1 MSCFESSSPS
11 QHTCTERDAPEHV
24 DAGAQVCR
32 GVQRYSTHQRPAEA
46 AQHLVSLMH
55 ASLLLGCLDGEPPGL
70 QVCLMGCSSGTL
82 QAALLPSSLCCRNQ
96 EEGLSVY

>member
-1 MSCFESSSPS
+1 MSCFVLSSPS
-11 QHTCTERDAPEHV
+11 QHTCTERNKHV

-32 GVQRYSTHQRPAEA
+32 GVQRYSTPQRPAET
-46 AQHLVSLMH
+46 AQHLVSHMH
-55 ASLLLGCLDGEPPGL
+55 TSLLLGCLDGEPPGL

-82 QAALLPSSLCCRNQ
+82 QAALLQSSLCYHDK